1 MFKEEKAKDGTL
13 AAVVTLAPLNE
24 AGILPGQGLAT
35 SGSDN
40 NIESATVVTR
50 RVFALNTKVSVVML
64 NQAKDSWSRAGAAV
78 KLLISQSQDY
88 KWRKLQRSKMAAVV
102 NKVMAETSAEKQ
114 QVAEQQQAVDDS
126 IDREMEHEEEQ
137 VAGGQSRE
145 DGTGMEGQL
154 EDLTEQWHL
163 DTFFDSTGDTDSA
176 KN

>member
-1 MFKEEKAKDGTL
+1 MTL
-13 AAVVTLAPLNE
+13 SM
-24 AGILPGQGLAT
+24 IQST
-35 SGSDN
+35 SNPN
-40 NIESATVVTR
+40 NGWDDVGKLRAIPPERDQS
-50 RVFALNTKVSVVML
+50 SVVML